1 MKGKTI
7 GQDHCVKVRKNAKL
21 LPPPV
26 VTAVTPAF
34 GTRMVLF
41 SSSQRPS
48 MNSRWVKSESLLNDA
63 DKACSPKPGGP
74 LKPRLDAV
82 QKKIE
87 VQVSRLDEMH
97 KSMKAKDDEIFQK
110 LVTSIKENNA
120 PYTTILSTDL
130 DRARQLSR
138 GVFLASVAL
147 EKIEIKLS
155 SANDFGDLVI
165 VLSPAMAVVKNL
177 RSSLTPLVPE
187 MEEELGL
194 ISELLSGILVDA
206 GQVGGYTI
214 NFETANEEAVR
225 MIDEAA
231 ATVDQK
237 MKEEFPGMPDLPA
250 VMPAA

>member
-1 MKGKTI
+1 
-7 GQDHCVKVRKNAKL
+7 
-21 LPPPV
+21 
-26 VTAVTPAF
+26 
-34 GTRMVLF
+34 
-41 SSSQRPS
+41 
-48 MNSRWVKSESLLNDA
+48 MNSRWVKSESILDDV
-63 DKACSPKPGGP
+63 DKASSPKPGGP

-82 QKKIE
+82 QKKIQ
-87 VQVSRLDEMH
+87 VQVTRLDGMH
-97 KSMKAKDDEIFQK
+97 RDLKEKDEEIFHK
-110 LVTSIKENNA
+110 LMTSIKENNA
-120 PYTTILSTDL
+120 TYTTLISADL

-138 GVFLASVAL
+138 GVFLAKVAL
-147 EKIEIKLS
+147 EKIEGKLL
-155 SANDFGDLVI
+155 SASDFGDLVI

-225 MIDEAA
+225 LIDEAA

-237 MKEEFPGMPDLPA
+237 MKEEFPGIPDLQTVVPA
-250 VMPAA
+250 L

>member
-1 MKGKTI
+1 
-7 GQDHCVKVRKNAKL
+7 
-21 LPPPV
+21 
-26 VTAVTPAF
+26 
-34 GTRMVLF
+34 
-41 SSSQRPS
+41 
-48 MNSRWVKSESLLNDA
+48 MNSRWVKSESILNDG
-63 DKACSPKPGGP
+63 DKASSPKPGGP

-82 QKKIE
+82 QKKIQ

-97 KSMKAKDDEIFQK
+97 KSMKEKDEEIFLK
-110 LVTSIKENNA
+110 LVASIKENNA
-120 PYTTILSTDL
+120 TYTTLLSADL

-138 GVFLASVAL
+138 AVFLSRVAL
-147 EKIEIKLS
+147 EKIEARLS
-155 SANDFGDLVI
+155 SASDFGDLVI

-225 MIDEAA
+225 LIDEAT

-237 MKEEFPGMPDLPA
+237 MKEEFPGIPDLQTVIPA
-250 VMPAA
+250 L